1 MLTVMSLEI
10 NSTQMLAHFI
20 IAKSVMSA
28 SQSTFS
34 VARKQLIWAVGGLNS
49 TFFFETLT
57 ATAGG

>member
-1 MLTVMSLEI
+1 MSLEI

-34 VARKQLIWAVGGLNS
+34 VARKQLIWAVGDLN
-49 TFFFETLT
+49 
-57 ATAGG
+57 